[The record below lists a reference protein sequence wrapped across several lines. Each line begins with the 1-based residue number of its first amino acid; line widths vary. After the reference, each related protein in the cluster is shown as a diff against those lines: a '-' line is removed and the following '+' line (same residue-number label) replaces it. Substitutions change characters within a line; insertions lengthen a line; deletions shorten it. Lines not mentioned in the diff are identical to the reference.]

1 MNNKKETPPKITDT
15 RSSLDKLNSGLLMLG
30 VKREMD
36 ESEYQVLGQ
45 QTFTHHAIQS
55 QHTYSSEV
63 IRVLNELKLTTAL
76 ITDVEDRKV
85 VEDTVFEP
93 EEVITYYS
101 GVFFDLVHQLKDKL
115 FQLTAAMTI
124 DLNEPLKT
132 QYHDLSS
139 KQIKKFLDV
148 NQQKLTELGIYDLLA
163 IWSKEDGA
171 IGITLYR
178 RTQHHHFRSRLKLNH
193 DFQQLK
199 TSHIMLAPNA
209 SSHLTEYGRQ
219 RMVEIG
225 QTSFKKLKDGAVDKQ
240 RKTTS
245 AIEANLNCI
254 ADKLVEGYK
263 VPTDQLEHAKIGA
276 AYTEH
281 LGSLKVPVNEASKTK
296 IRSELN
302 PIINAI
308 LQLASELGDRFVSVY
323 LVGSAGRG
331 EFMAGVS
338 DINFY
343 VITKNH
349 KTITFDSEKPV
360 TLTVLNEND
369 FLSQEHQKDR
379 FICWSDGVLLAG
391 KEFTFNEQDFP
402 KPGTML
408 TLLLNRDVIDRLE
421 AMKKEINNLQNPS
434 DLQLRLNSIKLSRI
448 ILDYAFGVAMA
459 NKPFYTASRKKK
471 ISYAKEA
478 FPSDQLIL
486 KMEQAYYKGI
496 IKQTDFTIIINAFL
510 KSNRK
515 NYEKMLDIEK
525 MVNEASG
532 RSS

>member
-1 MNNKKETPPKITDT
+1 MDNKQETPPKIADT
-15 RSSLDKLNSGLLMLG
+15 RSNLDKLNSGLLMLG

-36 ESEYQVLGQ
+36 EPEYQVLGQ

-76 ITDVEDRKV
+76 MAEVEDRKEV
-85 VEDTVFEP
+85 GGAVFEP

-115 FQLTAAMTI
+115 FQLIAAITI
-124 DLNEPLKT
+124 DLNEPLKAR
-132 QYHDLSS
+132 YRDLSG
-139 KQIKKFLDV
+139 KQIQKFLEA
-148 NQQKLTELGIYDLLA
+148 NQQKLTELDIYDLLA
-163 IWSKEDGA
+163 IWRKEDGP

-178 RTQHHHFRSRLKLNH
+178 RTQHHHFRSRLQLNH

-199 TSHIMLAPNA
+199 MSRIMLDPIA
-209 SSHLTEYGRQ
+209 SGQLTEYGRQ
-219 RMVEIG
+219 RMAEIG
-225 QTSFKKLKDGAVDKQ
+225 QTSFKKLKDDTVDKQ

-263 VPTDQLEHAKIGA
+263 VPTNQLEQAKIGA

-281 LGSLKVPVNEASKTK
+281 LGSLQVPANEASKDK
-296 IRSELN
+296 IPSEVKPL
-302 PIINAI
+302 IDGI
-308 LQLASELGDRFVSVY
+308 LQLASDLGDQVVSVY
-323 LVGSAGRG
+323 LVGSVGRG
-331 EFMAGVS
+331 EFVAGVS

-343 VITKNH
+343 VITKNQ
-349 KTITFDSEKPV
+349 KPIAFDSEKPL
-360 TLTVLNEND
+360 TLMVLSEKD

-379 FICWSDGVLLAG
+379 FVCWSDGVLLSG
-391 KEFTFNEQDFP
+391 TEFTFSDKDFP
-402 KPGTML
+402 KPGTLL
-408 TLLLNRDVIDRLE
+408 TLLLNRDAIDRLE
-421 AMKKEINNLQNPS
+421 AMKTEITNLQSPS
-434 DLQLRLNSIKLSRI
+434 ALQLRLYSIKLSRI

-459 NKPFYTASRKKK
+459 NKPSYTASRKKK

-478 FPSDQLIL
+478 FPNDRLIL
-486 KMEQAYYKGI
+486 TMEQVYYKGI
-496 IKQTDFTIIINAFL
+496 VKQADLAVIIDAFL
-510 KSNRK
+510 KNNRK

-525 MVNEASG
+525 KVNEASN